1 MAPLFTISF
10 LLIFVVTGLPLGKY
24 WTGLIALPLALFASL
39 YKFLGRKIKLTD
51 KDLIIKKGLFSSQT
65 LIIPINQIDMLT
77 INQNPV
83 YKKLGLYS
91 LTVYKRDPK
100 TGKTVVDTGPFPVG
114 IFDQLID
121 YYINGEIFSQ

>member
-1 MAPLFTISF
+1 
-10 LLIFVVTGLPLGKY
+10 
-24 WTGLIALPLALFASL
+24 
-39 YKFLGRKIKLTD
+39 
-51 KDLIIKKGLFSSQT
+51 
-65 LIIPINQIDMLT
+65 MLT

-91 LTVYKRDPK
+91 LTIYKRDPK

-121 YYINGEIFSQ
+121 YYINGEIPSQ